1 MLGTFNRLLLAAVAL
16 PAVVAGLSVTAFA
29 EPVAR
34 SGPAAGAVIARKAG
48 EEVRFI
54 DVSNWRFVDL
64 KQDLLTGDV
73 LRTNE
78 TGQLAILFSD
88 RTQVRLGRNST
99 LVVKQIT
106 AGTSAD
112 TVLQLQSGTIW
123 ARAERGG
130 PGVQVQTPA
139 AAAAI
144 RGTDWTMTVKGSQT
158 SLTVLEGLV
167 QFSNP
172 QGSVDVRQG
181 EGAVASIG
189 QAPRKIV
196 IVDSDDREQMLYFLA
211 PRNAFGFMAA
221 SPLPVANMR
230 REVDRISAI
239 QPGSRSTEDLLVLA
253 ETQLSLEG
261 RQTMLET
268 LALLE
273 SRKLSPA
280 QRARLHLVKAITA
293 ASDRRYDEAVKLFK
307 LATPGLDPKRRNV
320 AEYGSYYARS
330 LGDPNRVVQPP
341 SSVNSAYSAL
351 LKAYATGFLK
361 DIPAAI
367 EVIRD
372 AERKFPQDPMLPA
385 ARAQLAIL
393 VNDRPQ
399 IEEAIAR
406 SLALDPNEPTA
417 LEARANYRADFKSDL
432 DGALADLQAAL
443 KVAPGSTTIWNALG
457 NLQYERG
464 DERAAEAALKKSIDL
479 DPLDPLGYANLAN
492 IYMDQNRVEEAR
504 ALIDKA
510 LELDPGFDLALIF
523 RGRYKIQAGQ
533 VDAGLEDVLAG
544 TVANPAYSAGQTVLA
559 AAHLEKGDR
568 VAAEQAL
575 DNADRLDDNDPVI
588 AAARTALAIEDYDS
602 EGAIRHAQDY
612 VKRSLARG
620 GDYSTLGAN
629 QQAGSTL
636 NSAFRFQG
644 LDSWAEYYSDAV
656 FDPFAGT
663 AYIDQAIR
671 GSANPFAN
679 SYTYGT
685 DVINNTGNSQ
695 AFSSLFQGLLLEPH
709 LIASQSIGT
718 HLFTTPFF
726 ETSLEGGFNTA
737 GGEVGYEAE
746 ASVQGYTNL
755 PIPISFSGTLQWQQ
769 TPDSRDIGALSD
781 LNSESEVVG
790 GSVFLSADVTPYDRL
805 ILYYNDA
812 SADFSQDVIT
822 EDSPAA
828 LFPFP
833 VVGEVPLLRER
844 DISTRAVNGGLGWSH
859 TIGYKNNVNAAFLY
873 SRTESRTRSYLEFDF
888 LGLPIP
894 VGITSAAL
902 DQETYILAL
911 NHTIASGD
919 LTWRYGVEGG
929 WSREETG
936 ISYEDRVPITLFAPF
951 FDLLPSGPTFDVTTS
966 DTSTV
971 GRAYVDL
978 LHEISPSLKTEYAL
992 FGSYVDSDNGD
1003 VSRLE
1008 PRIGLAWTPMNGQ
1021 LFRAGFMR
1029 SSIDVSTPT
1038 LSPVGIVG
1046 LQPNQISVGAEGYV
1060 DTYALRWDAE
1070 WTPDFFT
1077 SAEFQHQELHDPTI
1091 PIALSVTPFSTGR
1104 GRIDRGSL
1112 TANLLLGHGFGL
1124 SSTVVYTDSE
1134 DEDPTSPRY
1143 NGPLPF
1149 IPEWA
1154 GQVALT
1160 WVNEANIRAT
1170 LAANYVGERI
1180 SDDSTRLG
1188 DYWTLDATLT
1198 WEPFDDRMELNLA
1211 AYNLL
1216 DEDFEVDT
1224 GTPGWGRSFKG
1235 TLKVR
1240 F

>member
-1 MLGTFNRLLLAAVAL
+1 MVGTFNRLLLAAVASSAL
-16 PAVVAGLSVTAFA
+16 AVGLSVQADA
-29 EPVAR
+29 QPVAR
-34 SGPAAGAVIARKAG
+34 AGTAAGAVIARKAG

-54 DVSNWRFVDL
+54 DVSNWQFVDL
-64 KQDLLTGDV
+64 KQDLLSGDI

-88 RTQVRLGRNST
+88 RTQVRLGRNSS

-106 AGTSAD
+106 SGTSSD
-112 TVLQLQSGTIW
+112 TILELQSGTIW

-144 RGTDWTMTVKGSQT
+144 RGTDWTMSVKGSQT
-158 SLTVLEGLV
+158 SLTVLEGQV

-211 PRNAFGFMAA
+211 PRNAFSFMAA
-221 SPLPVANMR
+221 SPLPVADMR
-230 REVDRISAI
+230 RQVDRISAV
-239 QPGSRSTEDLLVLA
+239 PPASRTTEDLLVLA

-261 RQTMLET
+261 QVKALQT

-273 SRKLSPA
+273 GRSLSSA
-280 QRARLHLVKAITA
+280 QRARVNLIKAITA
-293 ASDRRYDEAVKLFK
+293 AGDRRYDEAVTLFK
-307 LATPGLDPKRRNV
+307 LASPGLDAKRRNV
-320 AEYGSYYARS
+320 ADYGGYYARS
-330 LGDPNRVVQPP
+330 LGNPNRVEQPP
-341 SSVNSAYSAL
+341 TAVGSGYSAL
-351 LKAYATGFLK
+351 LKAYAAGFLK

-367 EVIRD
+367 EVIRE

-464 DERAAEAALKKSIDL
+464 DERAAEAALKKAIEL
-479 DPLDPLGYANLAN
+479 DPLDPLGYSNLAN
-492 IYMDQNRVEEAR
+492 VYLNQNRVKEAKV
-504 ALIDKA
+504 LIDKA
-510 LELDPGFDLALIF
+510 FEMDPGFDLALID
-523 RGRYKIQAGQ
+523 RGRYKILMGQ
-533 VDAGLEDVLAG
+533 VDEGLEDTLAG
-544 TVANPAYSAGQTVLA
+544 TVANPAYSAGQTLLA

-568 VAAEQAL
+568 VAADQAL

-588 AAARTALAIEDYDS
+588 AAARTAIAIEDYDS
-602 EGAIRHAQDY
+602 EGAIRNAQEY
-612 VKRSLARG
+612 VRRSLARG
-620 GDYSTLGAN
+620 GEYSTLGAN
-629 QQAGSTL
+629 QSAGSTL

-644 LDSWAEYYSDAV
+644 LNSWAEYYSDAV

-685 DVINNTGNSQ
+685 DIINNTGNSQ

-718 HLFTTPFF
+718 HLYTTPFF

-737 GGEVGYEAE
+737 NGEVGYEAE
-746 ASVQGYTNL
+746 ANVQGYTNV
-755 PIPISFSGTLQWQQ
+755 PFPISFSGTLQWEQ
-769 TPDSRDIGALSD
+769 TPDSRDIGALTD
-781 LNSESEVVG
+781 FDRENKVIG
-790 GSVFLSADVTPYDRL
+790 GNAFFSANVTPHDRL
-805 ILYYNDA
+805 VVYFNHAESSLEDGATA
-812 SADFSQDVIT
+812 SFA
-822 EDSPAA
+822 PG
-828 LFPFP
+828 
-833 VVGEVPLLRER
+833 VGLTTER
-844 DISTRAVNGGLGWSH
+844 DVEASGTNAGIGWSH
-859 TIGYKNNVNAAFLY
+859 TLAHKNVINAALMY
-873 SRTESRTRSYLEFDF
+873 NRLNRIEKTYVELV
-888 LGLPIP
+888 GVGVAPI
-894 VGITSAAL
+894 GRDS
-902 DQETYILAL
+902 ETYEQTTYVAAINQTVAI
-911 NHTIASGD
+911 NG
-919 LTWRYGVEGG
+919 LTWRYGIEGG
-929 WSREETG
+929 LVDAYQSDV
-936 ISYEDRVPITLFAPF
+936 YD
-951 FDLLPSGPTFDVTTS
+951 DLVGVGAASTSSNSS
-966 DTSTV
+966 DTSTI
-971 GRAYVDL
+971 GRGYVDL
-978 LHEISPSLKTEYAL
+978 LHEISPNLKAEYAL
-992 FGSYVDSDNGD
+992 FGSYIESDSSD
-1003 VSRLE
+1003 VTRLE
-1008 PRIGLAWTPMNGQ
+1008 PRIGLAWTPMSGQ
-1021 LFRAGFMR
+1021 LLRAGFMR
-1029 SSIDVSTPT
+1029 SSIDISTPT

-1046 LQPNQISVGAEGYV
+1046 LQPNQISVGTEGYV
-1060 DTYALRWDAE
+1060 DTYAFRWDAE

-1077 SAEFQHQELHDPTI
+1077 SAEFQHQDLDDPRI
-1091 PIALSVTPFSTGR
+1091 PIPLSSSPFGTSE

-1112 TANLLLGHGFGL
+1112 NANLLLGHGFGL
-1124 SSTVVYTDSE
+1124 SSTVAYTDSE
-1134 DEDPTSPRY
+1134 DEDPASGLFGR
-1143 NGPLPF
+1143 PLPL

-1160 WVNEANIRAT
+1160 WVNEANVRAT
-1170 LAANYVGERI
+1170 LAANYVGERMGL
-1180 SDDSTRLG
+1180 SGTDLD
-1188 DYWTLDATLT
+1188 DYWTVDATLT
-1198 WEPFDDRMELNLA
+1198 WEPFDDRVELNLA
-1211 AYNLL
+1211 AYNLF
-1216 DEDFEVDT
+1216 DEEFEVDT